1 MAAPHESYFEYLR
14 LFSDI
19 DDPDSVSGSVSL
31 TGFPPVE
38 ERSRPDGAE
47 EEAPDANRTSGDD
60 GDDEED
66 DEENDEEYD
75 SVPDRFDRLT
85 SSQVLP
91 WGAPKE
97 RARFPS
103 NVNIETDIRPGEFVM
118 RMLFQDFTIQAE
130 KKISA
135 IMAEPIERQ
144 LSKSLQRGED
154 PPFDQLL
161 SSFGSMAEHCLPSI
175 LRTLFN
181 YIVHQR

>member
-1 MAAPHESYFEYLR
+1 MHFFNFL
-14 LFSDI
+14 DV
-19 DDPDSVSGSVSL
+19 DDLDSGSSIIL
-31 TGFPPVE
+31 SGFPPVE

-47 EEAPDANRTSGDD
+47 EEAPDQNRTSGDD

-75 SVPDRFDRLT
+75 TVPAHATFDRLT

-118 RMLFQDFTIQAE
+118 RTLFAEFTIQV
-130 KKISA
+130 I
-135 IMAEPIERQ
+135 
-144 LSKSLQRGED
+144 
-154 PPFDQLL
+154 LL
-161 SSFGSMAEHCLPSI
+161 GIRVLLHKAGLG
-175 LRTLFN
+175 
-181 YIVHQR
+181 Q